1 MKAKYVMNPAAVVHL
16 IKDRYAFG
24 YSLINDHQMLK
35 LNEMIAMSYDNNS
48 FVHKGKIRALNLF
61 NRLLNNI
68 KKII

>member
-1 MKAKYVMNPAAVVHL
+1 MARYIMNLFAIAHL
-16 IKDRYAFG
+16 IKDRDAFG
-24 YSLINDHQMLK
+24 YKLINEHQILK
-35 LNEMIAMSYDNNS
+35 LDEMITISYENNS